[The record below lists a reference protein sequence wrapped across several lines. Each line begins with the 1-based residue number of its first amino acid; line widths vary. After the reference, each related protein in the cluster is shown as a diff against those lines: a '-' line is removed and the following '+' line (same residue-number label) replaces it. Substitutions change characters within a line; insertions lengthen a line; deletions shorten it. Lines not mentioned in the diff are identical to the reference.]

1 MTTRDFLVFRL
12 AGPMMAFGGIAV
24 GERRS
29 LWDAPSKSGVLGLL
43 AACLGLART
52 DQPALLRLDQALGFA
67 VRVDDPGRPL
77 RDYHTA
83 QNPTEAALNR
93 RRKAGLA
100 VATRRDELDS
110 DDLNTVLSERLYRV
124 NAAVTVAL
132 WVRPG
137 QAYDL
142 GSLAEALRRP
152 VFTPYLGRR
161 ACPLGLPPNP
171 RIITASGLSV
181 ALAHIPETVTR
192 PGGQARTGA
201 PELWFEWDAG
211 LEAEEEAATA
221 LRLRRDGLRHRGLWQ
236 FTDRQEGL
244 LPTAPKAT
252 EEHA

>member
-1 MTTRDFLVFRL
+1 MTARDFLVFWL

-29 LWDAPSKSGVLGLL
+29 LWDAPSKSGVLGVL
-43 AACLGLART
+43 AACLGLTRA
-52 DQPALLRLDQALGFA
+52 DQAALLALDQALGFA
-67 VRVDDPGRPL
+67 VRVDDPGWPL

-100 VATRRDELDS
+100 VATRRDELAC
-110 DDLNTVLSERLYRV
+110 DDLGTVLSERLYRV

-132 WVRPG
+132 WVRPRH
-137 QAYDL
+137 AYDL
-142 GSLAEALRRP
+142 GSLAQALRHP

-161 ACPLGLPPNP
+161 ACPLGVPPTP
-171 RIITASGLSV
+171 RIVTASGLAA
-181 ALAHIPETVTR
+181 ALGTVPSTR
-192 PGGQARTGA
+192 PGAQAPKGA

-221 LRLRRDGLRHRGLWQ
+221 LRLRRDALRHRALWQ

-244 LPTAPKAT
+244 LPLVDPAPEDT
-252 EEHA
+252 L